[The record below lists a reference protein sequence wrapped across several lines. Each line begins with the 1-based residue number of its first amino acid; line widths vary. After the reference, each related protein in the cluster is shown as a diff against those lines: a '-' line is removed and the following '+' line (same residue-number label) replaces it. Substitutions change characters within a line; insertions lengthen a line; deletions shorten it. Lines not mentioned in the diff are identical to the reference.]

1 MHCRKSK
8 ERDCVKRA
16 EETAHMAAADCIQ
29 QFMRKHKEQVW
40 VFASTFLT
48 GFLIHFYM
56 FSNKMINYFEMNNIL
71 TPMSMDKGD
80 TLAMG
85 RWFLPVVSR
94 LSTVYSMPAVN
105 GMICLVCLSLI
116 ACMLV
121 DVFGLKSR
129 VLILLCEGV
138 IVSFPGVAS
147 YLSYGVNSDVFCVAL
162 LLSVLSGWVLY
173 KSACSVKGMI
183 LSAVILCFCIGVYQP
198 FMSVTIA
205 IIFCML
211 YLQVWQEG
219 KGFVS
224 ILKQVLRYVL
234 TLAAGFILYYIVL
247 QIVTAVTGISVGDY
261 HGINDMASFTLK
273 GIAKGGVYT
282 YFYFLYYLFSMKYA
296 NFPLV
301 IVFDGLAAALFLLYT
316 IAGYR
321 KFQKGTRE
329 KGSLICQI
337 LLVVFLP
344 IGVNASPFLMAD
356 RVGNGVDRYMMFSM
370 MLLFAL
376 LLKLMETMV
385 DAGKKAVENGG
396 SRQNGPEGE
405 TDGQG
410 ADGERCRGAKSKEE
424 KGVSARLEALPQWVV
439 ILAVTAVIWGNYY
452 QCNQGYYRAEAMTK
466 STDSLLTRLAYR
478 IESAEGWSPELPVYL
493 AGCEALFNENC
504 DTEIEAFTGLT
515 RVDGTEIKPW
525 YNEGAVVKY
534 MQVYLNFPMHT
545 VSNEQKENIL
555 ASAEFAQMGIYPQ
568 RDSMRMING
577 VLVVKFG
584 ETESVE

>member
-1 MHCRKSK
+1 
-8 ERDCVKRA
+8 
-16 EETAHMAAADCIQ
+16 MAAADGIQ
-29 QFMRKHKEQVW
+29 QFMRKHKEQVR
-40 VFASTFLT
+40 VFASTFLI

-105 GMICLVCLSLI
+105 GMICLVCLSLC

-183 LSAVILCFCIGVYQP
+183 LSAVFLCFCIGVYQP

-261 HGINDMASFTLK
+261 HGINDMTSFTLK

-282 YFYFLYYLFSMKYA
+282 YFYFLYYLFSMEYA

-301 IVFDGLAAALFLLYT
+301 IVFDGLAAVLFLLYT

-370 MLLFAL
+370 MLLFVL
-376 LLKLMETMV
+376 LLKLMEAMA
-385 DAGKKAVENGG
+385 DAGKKAAENGG

-410 ADGERCRGAKSKEE
+410 ADGERCSGVKSKEK
-424 KGVSARLEALPQWVV
+424 KGVSVRREAVPQWLT
-439 ILAVTAVIWGNYY
+439 IFAIAAVICGNYY

-478 IESAEGWSPELPVYL
+478 IESTEGWNPELPVYL
-493 AGCEALFNENC
+493 ADCEALFNENC
-504 DTEIEAFTGLT
+504 DTEIEAFTRLT

-545 VSNEQKENIL
+545 ASNEQKESIL
-555 ASAEFAQMGIYPQ
+555 SSVEFAQMGIYPQ
-568 RDSMRMING
+568 EDSMRVIDG